1 MLKNEIREY
10 QKEIINTIM
19 MKVKENKRE
28 IFIEMATGTGK
39 NTVIKEIIRKLNQE
53 GNILILTKR
62 KILEVQY
69 IETFKDYKN
78 IEISNYCNMEN
89 NKNFRY
95 VILDETE
102 YISEEEYRTIYQ
114 IFDSAVFIFFCNNFQ
129 KSKKGGNW
137 LNKKEIDYS
146 LTIQQVINDG
156 YINPNQEDFKFE
168 YFVEQLLSSLN
179 FASIQKEVALKINR
193 GALRIDFIA
202 DNDEKKII
210 VEVKSY
216 RSEFVQ
222 NTIINQAVE
231 QIEHYRE
238 KWKEVKREGTDAVLV
253 VSCKV
258 SDEIKENYYK
268 ERKILIIDI
277 SNLLY
282 LSQEN
287 DELMRALIESVQ
299 YNIYHILP
307 KPPLDLEIFQ
317 IQGKKEVSETVD
329 NAINFIKKLENM
341 NYGKEQG
348 NDKRYEQ
355 LCVDIIKF
363 LFETEFTKISE
374 QNSTEDKMFRMD
386 LVCGLK
392 GASEFWKILIQH
404 YNTRFV
410 VFEFKNY
417 EDEID

>member
-78 IEISNYCNMEN
+78 IEISNYCNMTN

-156 YINPNQEDFKFE
+156 YINPNQGDFKFE

-202 DNDEKKII
+202 DNE
-210 VEVKSY
+210 S
-216 RSEFVQ
+216 F
-222 NTIINQAVE
+222 N
-231 QIEHYRE
+231 
-238 KWKEVKREGTDAVLV
+238 
-253 VSCKV
+253 
-258 SDEIKENYYK
+258 
-268 ERKILIIDI
+268 RKC
-277 SNLLY
+277 
-282 LSQEN
+282 
-287 DELMRALIESVQ
+287 
-299 YNIYHILP
+299 
-307 KPPLDLEIFQ
+307 
-317 IQGKKEVSETVD
+317 
-329 NAINFIKKLENM
+329 AI
-341 NYGKEQG
+341 
-348 NDKRYEQ
+348 
-355 LCVDIIKF
+355 
-363 LFETEFTKISE
+363 
-374 QNSTEDKMFRMD
+374 
-386 LVCGLK
+386 
-392 GASEFWKILIQH
+392 
-404 YNTRFV
+404 
-410 VFEFKNY
+410 
-417 EDEID
+417 